1 MDRNL
6 PQIAYFEGFVNK
18 LRENYEVQVN
28 KTFWITTSFYVRV
41 DYIIGK
47 AAFCFSFPKINELKR
62 RAVKYL
68 GYRCFTLDPT
78 QLNQNYIDKI
88 KGLIDDSSPRTA
100 KIKPIKDREFPEK
113 IPLYVENRIIET
125 ASETAKLQI
134 DDINTENLLRIA
146 ETRIPGIKGMH
157 SAMDKLVL
165 TDLGYSFKR
174 ANGHLLDFHNA
185 SKRLSK
191 MMKVMED
198 LFGVEGSTTV
208 SNLFTLSAPNFI
220 KNLLILGGPRV
231 NPGLVDI
238 KSYDEFL
245 ENVQIFSEEMQSLR
259 VYLDLYELKDE
270 ICSFKNK
277 IILAKKFEWIKD
289 FCVNFTA

>member
-1 MDRNL
+1 LDRNL
-6 PQIAYFEGFVNK
+6 PQIAYFENFINALK
-18 LRENYEVQVN
+18 DNYNVQVQ
-28 KTFWITTSFYVRV
+28 KTFWITTSFYVKV
-41 DYIIGK
+41 DYIVSS
-47 AAFCFSFPKINELKR
+47 AAFCFSLPKINILKR

-68 GYRCFTLDPT
+68 GYHCFILDPT
-78 QLNQNYIDKI
+78 QLNQNYIEKI
-88 KGLIDDSSPRTA
+88 KDLIEHLSPRTV
-100 KIKPIKDREFPEK
+100 KIKPIKEREFPEK
-113 IPLYVENRIIET
+113 LSLHVENRIIDI

-134 DDINTENLLRIA
+134 YDINTENLLRIA
-146 ETRIPGIKGMH
+146 ETWIPGIRGMH

-174 ANGHLLDFHNA
+174 VNEHLLNYHEA
-185 SKRLSK
+185 SERLSK
-191 MMKVMED
+191 MMKVMEE
-198 LFGVEGSTTV
+198 LFGEYGSTTV

-231 NPGLVDI
+231 NPGLIEI

-245 ENVQIFSEEMQSLR
+245 ENVQVFSEEMQSCK
-259 VYLDLYELKDE
+259 VYLDLDELKNE

-277 IILAKKFEWIKD
+277 IILEKKFDWIKD